1 MTLKDLRIRNNLTQV
16 QLGKA
21 VGLKQVAISQYER
34 GITIP
39 KLDVSKK
46 LASVL
51 SVSLDELNDA
61 LEKSYEYTRGA
72 VGNIEKNG

>member
-1 MTLKDLRIRNNLTQV
+1 MTLKELRVRNNLTQA

-34 GITIP
+34 GVTVP

-46 LASVL
+46 LAMVL
-51 SVSLDELNDA
+51 TVSLDELNDA
-61 LEKSYEYTRGA
+61 LEK
-72 VGNIEKNG
+72 K